1 MVLDASNIGEGITQ
15 FGVAL
20 LALQTA
26 GTTLLHVQ
34 IAVVWMATILVGIAS
49 QMSEVGACG
58 VLAKL
63 SKGRGA
69 VAKFMA
75 HMVSKFGVDI
85 DLSKKRLSDI
95 SVGVEGVIKNCSGG
109 NLVNPFI
116 NFQGCLDFLA
126 EKAVTITA
134 S

>member
-1 MVLDASNIGEGITQ
+1 M
-15 FGVAL
+15 
-20 LALQTA
+20 
-26 GTTLLHVQ
+26 
-34 IAVVWMATILVGIAS
+34 
-49 QMSEVGACG
+49 
-58 VLAKL
+58 LAKL

-95 SVGVEGVIKNCSGG
+95 SVGVEGVIKNCSGAK
-109 NLVNPFI
+109 LVNPFI
-116 NFQGCLDFLA
+116 DFQGCLDFLT
-126 EKAVTITA
+126 EKVVTTITA

>member
-1 MVLDASNIGEGITQ
+1 
-15 FGVAL
+15 VAL

-26 GTTLLHVQ
+26 GTSLLHVQ
-34 IAVVWMATILVGIAS
+34 IAVVWVATILVGIAC
-49 QMSEVGACG
+49 QMSEVGAFG

-63 SKGRGA
+63 ARAKGA
-69 VAKFMA
+69 LAKFMA
-75 HMVSKFGVDI
+75 HMVSKFGVEI
-85 DLSKKRLSDI
+85 ELPKKRLSDI